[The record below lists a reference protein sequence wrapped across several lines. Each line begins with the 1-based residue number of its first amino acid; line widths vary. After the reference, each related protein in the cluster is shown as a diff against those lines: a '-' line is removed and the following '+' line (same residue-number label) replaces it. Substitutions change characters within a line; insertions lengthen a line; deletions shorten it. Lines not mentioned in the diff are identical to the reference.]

1 MPLDDDLEVRLRAM
15 RSDTDEFPP
24 HSADLVQRSIA
35 RGRRMRLIRATRV
48 AAVTA
53 AFALITAGST
63 LMATD
68 AFGIRGGDGN
78 PDRLR
83 AGASTRSTERP
94 PSHEPSSISGQEMTH
109 TLESLL
115 PPGGT
120 VSAASGRGSRS
131 DGPVVWPT
139 AQLTYSTEHGSSGID
154 ITIARLES
162 GTPADQQQG
171 QAGCLPVEVRP
182 YDKCT
187 TEKLPGGAVL
197 NTTRS
202 FTYPN
207 SATGQKRWYVV
218 LTSPDGVQLTVQ
230 QFSGGGEKGSS
241 SGADPLLSIAQLTS
255 VVRSPVWERA
265 IAAVPAPRGAPF
277 PSTGASTGASTGK
290 KRVPGARM
298 TRVLKSHL
306 PQGGTVSGLDSGD
319 GMAQL
324 IYDDGHGKNMV
335 EADAQ
340 YDRTAL
346 LAGHMGCADVPGECE
361 ATTLADGTQVKKVR
375 GPSEKGGS
383 AVVWLVDT
391 LRPDGRRVVARE
403 VNSYAEA
410 GPVTRPQPALSMDEL
425 LSLVLDKEFFTD

>member
-1 MPLDDDLEVRLRAM
+1 MSLNEDLEVQLRAM
-15 RSDTDEFPP
+15 NPATGEFPP

-35 RGRRMRLIRATRV
+35 QGRRMRLFGATRV

-53 AFALITAGST
+53 LALVTAGGT

-68 AFGIRGGDGN
+68 AFGSRGGDGT
-78 PDRLR
+78 PDQLR
-83 AGASTRSTERP
+83 ADAPARSTGQP
-94 PSHEPSSISGQEMTH
+94 PSREPSSISEDEMVR

-120 VSAASGRGSRS
+120 VSAASGRGSQS

-139 AQLTYSTEHGSSGID
+139 AKLTYSTANGSAGID
-154 ITIARLES
+154 LAIARLES
-162 GTPADQQQG
+162 DIPADQQQG

-197 NTTRS
+197 NTTKS
-202 FTYPN
+202 FTYPT
-207 SATGQKRWYVV
+207 SDTGQKRWYVV
-218 LTSPDGVQLTVQ
+218 FTTADGVQLTVQ
-230 QFSGGGEKGSS
+230 QFGGGGEKGSS

-255 VVRSPVWERA
+255 IVRSPVWSKA
-265 IAAVPAPRGAPF
+265 IAAVPAPEEP
-277 PSTGASTGASTGK
+277 PSTSASTGT

-306 PQGGTVSGLDSGD
+306 PQGGTLSDLNAGD
-319 GMAQL
+319 GMVQL
-324 IYDDGHGKNMV
+324 VYDDSHGKNMV
-335 EADAQ
+335 EVDAQ

-346 LAGHMGCADVPGECE
+346 LAGHMGCADVTGECQ
-361 ATTLADGTQVKKVR
+361 AMTLADGTKVKKVKGR
-375 GPSEKGGS
+375 SEKGGS
-383 AVVWLVDT
+383 ALVWLVDT

-410 GPVTRPQPALSMDEL
+410 GPVTRPQPALSTDEL
-425 LSLVLDKEFFTD
+425 LNIVLDKQFFTG